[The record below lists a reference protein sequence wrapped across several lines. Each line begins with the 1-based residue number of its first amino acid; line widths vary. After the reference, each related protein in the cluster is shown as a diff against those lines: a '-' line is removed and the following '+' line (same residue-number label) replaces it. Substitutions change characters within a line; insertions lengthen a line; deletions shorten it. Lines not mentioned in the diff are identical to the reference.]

1 MSEVTDSGGVDDQSA
16 GGENQTDNK
25 NKDSVSYESH
35 KRLLAEKKKLQAE
48 RDEAAKKLA
57 DIETEKLQAAG
68 KQDEVITNLK
78 AEKKKVEDQFLNV
91 IGNFA
96 QKTVE
101 SALEAEAAKHGCV
114 DVGLLKKAV
123 DLGEIDVNKEDFSVD
138 QEGLKK
144 AIQAAQAKHPYLFKK
159 AGPQFADATPGNKNK
174 PGEQFTAAKLKD
186 LKGKQLQEL
195 LAMKLA
201 KN

>member
-1 MSEVTDSGGVDDQSA
+1 MSEEQGSGGTDDQNAS
-16 GGENQTDNK
+16 GENQDPK
-25 NKDSVSYESH
+25 PKDSVSYESH
-35 KRLLAEKKKLQAE
+35 KKLLAEKKKLQAE

-68 KQDEVITNLK
+68 KQDEVIQNLK
-78 AEKKKVEDQFLNV
+78 ADKKKIEDQFLNAL
-91 IGNFA
+91 GGFA
-96 QKTVE
+96 QRSVE
-101 SALEAEAAKHGCV
+101 TALEAEAAKLGCV

-138 QEGLKK
+138 SDSLKK
-144 AIQAAQAKHPYLFKK
+144 AIQGAQAKHPYLFKK
-159 AGPQFADATPGNKNK
+159 AGPQFADGTPKGKQQ
-174 PGEQFTAAKLKD
+174 GEQFSAAKLKT
-186 LKGKQLQEL
+186 LKGDQLKEL

>member
-1 MSEVTDSGGVDDQSA
+1 MSEEQGSGGTDDQNAS
-16 GGENQTDNK
+16 GENQDNK
-25 NKDSVSYESH
+25 PKDSVSYESH

-48 RDEAAKKLA
+48 RDEVAKKLA

-68 KQDEVITNLK
+68 KQDEVIVNLK
-78 AEKKKVEDQFLNV
+78 AEKKRVEDQFLNV

-96 QKTVE
+96 QKSVE

-138 QEGLKK
+138 SAGLKK
-144 AIQAAQAKHPYLFKK
+144 AIEAAQAKHPYLFKK
-159 AGPQFADATPGNKNK
+159 AGPQFADGTPAGKK
-174 PGEQFTAAKLKD
+174 TGEAFSAAKLKN
-186 LKGKQLQEL
+186 LKGEQLKEL

-201 KN
+201 K